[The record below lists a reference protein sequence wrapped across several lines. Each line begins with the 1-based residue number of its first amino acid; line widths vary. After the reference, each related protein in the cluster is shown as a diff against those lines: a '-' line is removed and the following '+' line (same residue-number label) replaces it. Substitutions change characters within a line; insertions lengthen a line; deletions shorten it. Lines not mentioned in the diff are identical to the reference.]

1 MAARYKPTNLIFRI
15 SYESNNEK
23 TRAGV
28 QFRFLHVLTDEV
40 MQQAIDPIVISLL
53 K

>member
-1 MAARYKPTNLIFRI
+1 VSSDVLCYILRLRFVKFCLTMAARYKPTNLIFRI

-28 QFRFLHVLTDEV
+28 
-40 MQQAIDPIVISLL
+40 
-53 K
+53 